1 MEFKF
6 LLDDEVRTVTVER
19 KDGGLVFREGEGS
32 LAAEVRSVSEN
43 ELLFVSGGRSR
54 RVFVARDG
62 KRKIVLAGGREFV
75 FTEPDRSAGRR
86 ERRGGKA
93 REGVWPVKA
102 PMPGKVIKLCVA
114 EGEAVRENQALA
126 IVEAMKMENVI
137 LSEVEGVVKKIL
149 VTVGELVD
157 AERPLIEV
165 EAKA

>member
-6 LLDDEVRTVTVER
+6 LLDDEVRTITVER
-19 KDGGLVFREGEGS
+19 KDGALVFREGEGT
-32 LAAEVRSVSEN
+32 LTAEVRSVSEN
-43 ELLFVSGGRSR
+43 ELLFVSGDRSQ

-75 FTEPDRSAGRR
+75 LAEPDRSAGRGD
-86 ERRGGKA
+86 RRGGKA

-126 IVEAMKMENVI
+126 IVEAMKMENMI